1 MPDTSPAAAGIAP
14 AATDPVTAEILAA
27 LSQPQKVLP
36 ARLFYDEAGCAL
48 FNRITDLPEYYV
60 TRAEMALLDQHAAA
74 IASHAPAGAVLVEY
88 GASDEG
94 KGLRLLD
101 AVPGAVPGTALGAD
115 PGVGRFAAYAPVD
128 IAPAALAGIAER
140 LRATRPALPV
150 HTIVADFTRP
160 LVLPLAVRDR
170 PAFGFFPGST
180 IGNFRPPIAA
190 QFLRQARDTLAGAGE
205 PVLVVGTDLR
215 KDPAVLIPAYDDA
228 AGVTAAFN
236 RNILRHVNRLTGADF
251 DPDAFAHRAIWNVHE
266 GRIEMHL
273 QSRAGQTVRIAN
285 RTIAFAPGETIHTED
300 SYKHTREGFEALAG
314 RAGWRSTGFWTDPL
328 GLFGMHL
335 LRG

>member
-1 MPDTSPAAAGIAP
+1 MPDNDPAAGIVP
-14 AATDPVTAEILAA
+14 AAPDPMADAVTTEILAA
-27 LSQPQKVLP
+27 LLGPQKVLP

-48 FNRITDLPEYYV
+48 FGRITALPEYYV
-60 TRAEMALLDQHAAA
+60 TRAEMALLDRHAAA

-88 GASDEG
+88 GASNEG

-101 AVPGAVPGTALGAD
+101 AEPGRLI
-115 PGVGRFAAYAPVD
+115 AYAPID
-128 IAPAALAGIAER
+128 IAPAALAAIAGR
-140 LRATRPALPV
+140 LRTARSSLAV
-150 HTIVADFTRP
+150 HTIAADFTRP
-160 LVLPLAVRDR
+160 LVLPPPVRDR
-170 PAFGFFPGST
+170 PTFGFFPGST
-180 IGNFRPPIAA
+180 IGNFRPEMAVR
-190 QFLRQARDTLAGAGE
+190 FLRQARDTLAGTGVKAGE
-205 PVLVVGTDLR
+205 PLFAVGTDLR

-251 DPDAFAHRAIWNVHE
+251 DPDAFSHRAIWNLHE

-273 QSRAGQTVRIAN
+273 QSRTAQSVQIAG
-285 RTIAFAPGETIHTED
+285 RTIAFASGETIHTED
-300 SYKHTREGFEALAG
+300 SYKHTREGFEALAD
-314 RAGWRSTGFWTDPL
+314 RAGWRSAGFWTDPL

>member
-1 MPDTSPAAAGIAP
+1 MPDDHPAAGTVP
-14 AATDPVTAEILAA
+14 AAPDPMTDAVTAEILAA
-27 LSQPQKVLP
+27 LSGPQKVLP

-48 FNRITDLPEYYV
+48 FNRITELPEYYV
-60 TRAEMALLDQHAAA
+60 TRAEVALLDRHAAA

-101 AVPGAVPGTALGAD
+101 AKP
-115 PGVGRFAAYAPVD
+115 GRFAAYAPID
-128 IAPAALAGIAER
+128 IAPAALAAIADR
-140 LRATRPALPV
+140 LRVARPDLPV
-150 HTIVADFTRP
+150 HTIAADFTRP
-160 LVLPLAVRDR
+160 LDLLPPVRDR

-180 IGNFRPPIAA
+180 IGNFRPEMAVR
-190 QFLRQARDTLAGAGE
+190 FLRQARDTLAGIGAGTGMEAGE
-205 PVLVVGTDLR
+205 PLLVVGTDLCR
-215 KDPAVLIPAYDDA
+215 DPGVLIPAYDDD

-236 RNILRHVNRLTGADF
+236 RNILHHVNRLAGADF
-251 DPDAFAHRAIWNVHE
+251 ESDAFSHRAIWNVHE

-273 QSRAGQTVRIAN
+273 QSRTAQSVRIAG
-285 RTIAFAPGETIHTED
+285 RTIAFAAGETIHTED
-300 SYKHTREGFEALAG
+300 SYKHTREGFEALAD
-314 RAGWRSTGFWTDPL
+314 RAGWRSAGFWTDPL